1 MKDLQL
7 YDNIKRKIITL
18 RGTETI
24 LDRDLSVMYGVET
37 RALKQAV
44 KRNITRFPDDF
55 MFELR
60 TDEIDFLVSQSVIPS
75 KSYFGGSKPY
85 AFTEQ
90 GVAMLSSVL
99 NSQTAIQVSIQIM
112 KAFVFVRSILNVNYN
127 FFKQLS
133 NLEQRHTDLE
143 ISTNIRF
150 DEVFK
155 AISSKKNL
163 ADQGIFYDGQIF
175 DAYKFVSD
183 IVKSANSTIDL
194 IDNYID
200 ESVLTLLSK
209 RNITVKAT
217 IYTNKISKQ
226 LTLDL
231 ERFNAQYPKIEV
243 KVFSKSHDRFLI
255 IDNKTVYHIGAS
267 LKDLGRKW
275 FAFAKINLDVAEM
288 ITKLERQK

>member
-288 ITKLERQK
+288 SAKLERQK

>member
-267 LKDLGRKW
+267 LKDLGKKW
-275 FAFAKINLDVAEM
+275 FAFSKINLDVAEM
-288 ITKLERQK
+288 IAKLEKQK